1 MIRNL
6 GVDWH
11 QPKPDGTFYKRRFA
25 STTVADSEDIALYGE
40 LWYTWQQLNDK
51 ETFLSKEARYII
63 QKFIEF
69 GYGDTPIAN
78 HVGMV

>member
-1 MIRNL
+1 MIHSL

-11 QPKPDGTFYKRRFA
+11 RPKPDGTFYKRKFA
-25 STTVADSEDIALYGE
+25 STTVADSDSIALYGE
-40 LWYTWQQLNDK
+40 LGYTWQQLNDK

-69 GYGDTPIAN
+69 GCGDTPIAN
-78 HVGMV
+78 HVVMV

>member
-1 MIRNL
+1 MIHSL

-11 QPKPDGTFYKRRFA
+11 RPKPDGTFYKRKFA
-25 STTVADSEDIALYGE
+25 STTVADSDSIALYGE
-40 LWYTWQQLNDK
+40 LGYTWQQLNDK

-69 GYGDTPIAN
+69 GYGDTHIAN

>member
-11 QPKPDGTFYKRRFA
+11 QPKPDGTFHKRRFA
-25 STTVADSEDIALYGE
+25 STTVADSDDIALYGE
-40 LWYTWQQLNDK
+40 LGYTWQQLNDK

-69 GYGDTPIAN
+69 GYGDIPITN
-78 HVGMV
+78 HVGRV